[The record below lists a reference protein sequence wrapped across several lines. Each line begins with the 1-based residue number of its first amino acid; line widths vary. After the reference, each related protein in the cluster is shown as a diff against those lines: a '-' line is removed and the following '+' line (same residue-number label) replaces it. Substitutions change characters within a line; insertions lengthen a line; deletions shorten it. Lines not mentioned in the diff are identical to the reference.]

1 MSNVIPEVAD
11 VHVGRQAIYDRHGDV
26 VAFELL
32 FRNSPGARSATNG
45 GALATSQVMV
55 AAFTTVGL
63 EELAG
68 GRPCF
73 INLTADFLLGELP
86 VPFAPEHAVLEILE
100 TVDVD
105 DRLVAGVANL
115 VERGYVIALDDFV
128 SGSGHERLFELASYV
143 KVDFL
148 GSTPA
153 QRRAVLDVRRA
164 HPHLKFVAERLE
176 TPADVAEARERGYAL
191 FQGYALSRP
200 AVVTARTLSA
210 SRLRCVHLLGLLMA
224 PDVGLDRIV
233 SLVSS
238 DPALS
243 YRMLQ
248 AVNTA
253 AAGTAHRVSS
263 VHEAVVML
271 GTAQIRNWVTLM
283 LIGDLTEAGEEQTAD
298 ILVHAQLCRLL
309 AEDNGL
315 AGDEAFTAG
324 LLDAVANLLD
334 LPVGSLAGKLPLAPV
349 VRDALLD
356 GTGPLGDVLAT
367 VHAYERGTP
376 DAAGGAAVL
385 TRHDVLTRQLAAM
398 AWATKTA
405 YAIRSN

>member
-1 MSNVIPEVAD
+1 MD
-11 VHVGRQAIYDRHGDV
+11 VHVGRQAIYDRQGDI
-26 VAFELL
+26 AAYELL
-32 FRNSPGARSATNG
+32 FRNAPGASSATNG

-63 EELAG
+63 DELAG
-68 GRPCF
+68 SRPCF

-86 VPFAPEHAVLEILE
+86 VPFAPEHAVLEVLE

-105 DRLVAGVANL
+105 DRIVQGVAAL
-115 VERGYVIALDDFV
+115 VDRGYVIALDDFV
-128 SGSGHERLFELASYV
+128 SGSGHERLFGLASYV

-148 GSTPA
+148 GTTA
-153 QRRAVLDVRRA
+153 EQRQAILDVRAA
-164 HPHLKFVAERLE
+164 HPHLRFVAERLE
-176 TPADVAEARERGYAL
+176 TADDVAEAHALGFEL

-200 AVVTARTLSA
+200 AVVSARTLSA

-233 SLVSS
+233 SIVSG

-243 YRMLQ
+243 YRMLK

-271 GTAQIRNWVTLM
+271 GAAQIRNWVTLM

-298 ILVHAQLCRLL
+298 ILVQAQLCRLI
-309 AEDNGL
+309 AESAGL

-324 LLDAVANLLD
+324 LLDAVAGLLGM
-334 LPVGSLAGKLPLAPV
+334 PVSALAGSLPLAPAV
-349 VRDALLD
+349 SDALLH
-356 GTGPLGDVLAT
+356 GTGPLGHVLAT
-367 VHAYERGTP
+367 VQAHAHGTP
-376 DAAGGAAVL
+376 PPAGSDGDIL
-385 TRHDVLTRQLAAM
+385 GQHLAAL
-398 AWATKTA
+398 AWATRTA
-405 YAIRSN
+405 QAIRSN

>member
-1 MSNVIPEVAD
+1 MSHVIPEVTD
-11 VHVGRQAIYDRHGDV
+11 VHVGRQAIYDRQGDV
-26 VAFELL
+26 AAYELL
-32 FRNSPGARSATNG
+32 FRNAPGARSATNG
-45 GALATSQVMV
+45 GVLATSQVMV
-55 AAFTTVGL
+55 TAFTTVGL
-63 EELAG
+63 DELAG
-68 GRPCF
+68 GRRCF

-86 VPFAPEHAVLEILE
+86 VPFAPEHAVLEVLE

-105 DRLVAGVANL
+105 DRLVAGVAAL

-148 GSTPA
+148 GTTAA
-153 QRRAVLDVRRA
+153 QRQAILDVRKA
-164 HPHLKFVAERLE
+164 HPHLRFVAERLE
-176 TPADVAEARERGYAL
+176 TPADVTEAHERGYDL

-224 PDVGLDRIV
+224 PDIGLDRVV
-233 SLVSS
+233 SIVSS

-253 AAGTAHRVSS
+253 ATGTAHRVSS

-271 GTAQIRNWVTLM
+271 GTAQIRDWVTLM

-298 ILVHAQLCRLL
+298 ILVHAQLCRLI
-309 AEDNGL
+309 AESGGL
-315 AGDEAFTAG
+315 SGDEAFTAG
-324 LLDAVANLLD
+324 LLDAVAGLLG
-334 LPVGSLAGKLPLAPV
+334 LPVDALAAKLPLAAM
-349 VRDALLD
+349 VRDALLH
-356 GTGPLGDVLAT
+356 GAGPLGDVLA
-367 VHAYERGTP
+367 
-376 DAAGGAAVL
+376 AVNAHEHETATDL
-385 TRHDVLTRQLAAM
+385 TNDDVLFQQLAAL
-398 AWATKTA
+398 AWATRTVQ
-405 YAIRSN
+405 AIRSN

>member
-11 VHVGRQAIYDRHGDV
+11 VHVGRQAIYDRQGDIA
-26 VAFELL
+26 AFELL
-32 FRNSPGARSATNG
+32 FRSSPGARSATNG

-86 VPFAPEHAVLEILE
+86 VPFAPEHAVLEVLE
-100 TVDVD
+100 TVHVD
-105 DRLVAGVANL
+105 DRLVAGVAAL

-128 SGSGHERLFELASYV
+128 SGSGHERLFDLASYV

-148 GSTPA
+148 GTTAA
-153 QRRAVLDVRRA
+153 QRRAILDVRRA
-164 HPHLKFVAERLE
+164 HPHLQFVAERLE
-176 TPADVAEARERGYAL
+176 TAADVNEAHKLGFEL

-224 PDVGLDRIV
+224 PDVGLDRVV
-233 SLVSS
+233 SIVSS

-243 YRMLQ
+243 FRMLQ

-253 AAGTAHRVSS
+253 AAGAAHRVSS

-271 GTAQIRNWVTLM
+271 GTRAIRNWVTLM

-298 ILVHAQLCRLL
+298 ILVHAQLCRLI
-309 AEDNGL
+309 AEGTGL

-324 LLDAVANLLD
+324 LLDAVAGLLG
-334 LPVGSLAGKLPLAPV
+334 LPVESLAGKLPLAAM
-349 VRDALLD
+349 VRDALLH
-356 GTGPLGDVLAT
+356 GTGPLGDVLAA
-367 VHAYERGTP
+367 VQAHEHGT
-376 DAAGGAAVL
+376 ATSATIGGDL
-385 TRHDVLTRQLAAM
+385 LPQQLAAL

-405 YAIRSN
+405 QAIRSN